1 MDRFTLLNL
10 LVILTINNL
19 VSMYIYELFIR
30 MEKLPLVVRAIGWLT
45 AVIAVIIGTVFLM
58 EFVGIIKETY
68 IEAKAMY
75 GF

>member
-58 EFVGIIKETY
+58 EFVGIIKEAY
-68 IEAKAMY
+68 VEAKATY